1 MVKCHLIKSQ
11 VTAATGSYALFQLQ
25 EEMKRQLSAV
35 GNYTEKELEE
45 YMKSNKMIDS
55 LWKLSVSDIES
66 TLSLVC
72 KLVLQDSTAKRE
84 ELCARA
90 KGLKTLRRSSSVLA
104 HICSKYSFDKQ

>member
-1 MVKCHLIKSQ
+1 
-11 VTAATGSYALFQLQ
+11 
-25 EEMKRQLSAV
+25 MKRQLSAV

-90 KGLKTLRRSSSVLA
+90 KGLKTLRRSSRLQSRRPLASVHLSPLCRNQLLLSR
-104 HICSKYSFDKQ
+104 IKEKLVEGNNGQFG